1 MTAASPDDQKSKATG
16 YLLLAAI
23 GLFWGLN
30 WPAMKIGLTEITVWW
45 FRSISLAGGAFG
57 ILAIAWATT
66 GRVLPRRTEVG
77 SLTLCAIFI
86 VLGWH
91 VCTAYGVSM
100 MPAGRAS
107 IIAYLMPVFAAVFAV
122 PVLGEPLTRSKI
134 LGLALGMAGLAMLIG
149 PDIVLL
155 QSAPIGALFMVG
167 AAISWGLGTVL
178 FKRIRWSSSIA
189 LVTGWQLL
197 IGLVVILPV
206 AIMTEPVPD
215 IEALPIRTW
224 IALVYLI
231 ALPMI
236 FCQWAYLK
244 VVTIFPAAVA
254 AIGTLA
260 VPVVG
265 TYSSALI
272 LGEPVGWSEISALIL
287 ITAALVVVLVLPAT
301 RQRAMRAAG

>member
-1 MTAASPDDQKSKATG
+1 MTTASPDNAQNHAYG
-16 YLLLAAI
+16 YLLLVAI

-30 WPAMKIGLTEITVWW
+30 WPAMKIGLTDISVWW
-45 FRSISLAGGAFG
+45 FRAISLAGGSIG

-66 GRVLPRRTEVG
+66 GRVLPRRAEVR
-77 SLTLCAIFI
+77 SLIICAVFI

-91 VCTAYGVSM
+91 ICTAYGVSM

-107 IIAYLMPVFAAVFAV
+107 IIAYLMPVFAAIFAV

-134 LGLALGMAGLAMLIG
+134 LGLSLGLAGLAMLIG
-149 PDIVLL
+149 PDIVALR
-155 QSAPIGALFMVG
+155 SAPLGALFMVG

-178 FKRIRWSSSIA
+178 FKRIRWTSSIA

-206 AIMTEPVPD
+206 AIWTEPVPD
-215 IEALPIRTW
+215 IAALPSRTW
-224 IALVYLI
+224 IALTYLI

-244 VVTIFPAAVA
+244 VVTIFPAAIA

-265 TYSSALI
+265 TYSSAFI
-272 LGEPVGWSEISALIL
+272 LGEPVGWPEISALVL
-287 ITAALVVVLVLPAT
+287 ITAALVVVLVLPGRAKTPARAT
-301 RQRAMRAAG
+301 G

>member
-1 MTAASPDDQKSKATG
+1 MTETTAEATESKATG
-16 YLLLAAI
+16 YLLLIAI

-45 FRSISLAGGAFG
+45 FRTISLAGGAFG
-57 ILAIAWATT
+57 ILGIVWATT
-66 GRVLPRRTEVG
+66 GKILPQRSEIR
-77 SLTLCAIFI
+77 SLLLCTVFI

-91 VCTAYGVSM
+91 IFTAYGVSL

-107 IIAYLMPVFAAVFAV
+107 IIAYLMPVFAAVLAV
-122 PVLGEPLTRSKI
+122 PVLREPLTRAKL

-155 QSAPIGALFMVG
+155 QTAPIGALFMV
-167 AAISWGLGTVL
+167 AAAASWGLGTVL
-178 FKRIRWSSSIA
+178 FKGMRWTSSIA

-197 IGLVVILPV
+197 FGLVVIFPV
-206 AIMTEPVPD
+206 AALTEPVPD
-215 IEALPIRTW
+215 LAALSAKTW
-224 IALVYLI
+224 IALAYLI

-272 LGEPVGWSEISALIL
+272 LAEPIGWPELSALIL
-287 ITAALVVVLVLPAT
+287 ITAALVVVLVLPAI
-301 RQRAMRAAG
+301 QAPRARATG